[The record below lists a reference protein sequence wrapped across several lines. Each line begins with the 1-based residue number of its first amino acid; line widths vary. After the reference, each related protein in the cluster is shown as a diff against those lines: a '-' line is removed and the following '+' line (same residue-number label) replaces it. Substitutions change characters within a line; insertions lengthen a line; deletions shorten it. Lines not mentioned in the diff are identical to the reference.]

1 LIILKAW
8 FLKRGIAGA
17 DMASAEEKN
26 AASIVGE
33 HCEKAGTPHR
43 RRVLCSFDEVLKP
56 LLHKG

>member
-1 LIILKAW
+1 
-8 FLKRGIAGA
+8 LKRGIAGA